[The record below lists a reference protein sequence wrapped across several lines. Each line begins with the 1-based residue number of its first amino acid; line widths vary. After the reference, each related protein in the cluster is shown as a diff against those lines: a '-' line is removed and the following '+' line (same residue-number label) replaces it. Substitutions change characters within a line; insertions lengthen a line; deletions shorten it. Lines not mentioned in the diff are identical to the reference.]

1 MEWNYNE
8 TENQYELYQNGQKS
22 VIFPDKIAS
31 EVETIVPGL
40 GRVAITQVIE
50 DESQDSPSKTK
61 DDFEPIVRLSR
72 ADMPDI
78 PSGSNLKTKT
88 DRDYYNRLVNN
99 PTSQPA
105 RYRRAIRE
113 NGRISRPRF
122 DAMAEKMGYEPGAG
136 AHNASLLVL
145 DRIGEINKD
154 GRGDNQTIRWDGE

>member
-8 TENQYELYQNGQKS
+8 TENQYELYQDGQKS

-31 EVETIVPGL
+31 EVEAIFSGL
-40 GRVAITQVIE
+40 GRVAITQVTE
-50 DESQDSPSKTK
+50 DESQDSLSKTK
-61 DDFEPIVRLSR
+61 DDAEPIVGLSR
-72 ADMPDI
+72 TDMPDI
-78 PSGSNLKTKT
+78 PSGSNLKTNA

-145 DRIGEINKD
+145 DRIGEIDKD